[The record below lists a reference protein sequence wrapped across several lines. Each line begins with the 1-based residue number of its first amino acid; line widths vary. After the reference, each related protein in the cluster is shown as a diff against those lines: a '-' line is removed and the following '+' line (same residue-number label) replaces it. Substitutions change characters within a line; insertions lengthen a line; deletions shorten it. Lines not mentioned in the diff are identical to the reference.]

1 MKIDRSLADMRHD
14 DAPVYLAAGFFDG
27 VHAGH
32 RQVIGTAVE
41 QARRV
46 GGRAWVMTFD
56 THPMQVLRP
65 ELAPLMLTSA
75 LHKLRLIEA
84 CGVDGC
90 LLLPFTRELAGQSA
104 RDFAQQLFHS
114 VPGLRGIVVGGNW
127 RFGHKAAGTPELL
140 AELGA
145 EAGVQV
151 ITIPAVCHA
160 DHPISSTRIR
170 EAILA
175 GDLETAAA
183 MLGRPHSV
191 LGTVVGGRRL
201 GRQLGFPSAN
211 LDPHNEAL
219 PPFGIYA
226 ALAPLDGIL
235 HEAVLNYGTCPTI
248 DPSPDAPATL
258 ELHLLDFAGD
268 LYGRDI
274 EACFIAYLRPEE
286 RYASHDELKTQIG
299 RDIARARGI
308 LQTAP
313 LAKKL
318 KESLYTPSVAVL

>member
-1 MKIDRSLADMRHD
+1 MKIIRSLADMRNED
-14 DAPVYLAAGFFDG
+14 IPVTLAAGFFDG

-32 RQVIGTAVE
+32 RRVIGTAVK
-41 QARRV
+41 QARQA

-65 ELAPLMLTSA
+65 ELAPRLLTS
-75 LHKLRLIEA
+75 LQHKLRLIDA

-90 LLLPFTRELAGQSA
+90 LLLPFTRDLARQSA
-104 RDFAQQLFHS
+104 QDFASQLFRG
-114 VPGLRGIVVGGNW
+114 VPGLRGVVVGGNW

-145 EAGVQV
+145 DAGVQV

-160 DHPISSTRIR
+160 GQTVSSTRIR
-170 EAILA
+170 ETITA
-175 GDLETAAA
+175 GDLDTAAE
-183 MLGRPHSV
+183 MLGRPYSV

-226 ALAPLDGIL
+226 ALAPLDGVL

-248 DPSPDAPATL
+248 DPSPEAPPTL
-258 ELHLLDFAGD
+258 ELHLLDFSGD
-268 LYGRDI
+268 LYGRDV

-286 RYASHDELKTQIG
+286 RYATHDELKTQIG
-299 RDIARARGI
+299 RDIESARGL

-313 LAKKL
+313 LTKKL
-318 KESLYTPSVAVL
+318 KESLYMPSAAVL